1 MGYPTP
7 EPPPNL
13 RGDQLL
19 VYLDPTS
26 KIAEQVIDVPVPEV
40 EHQAYLLAQ
49 IEFPFQIL
57 MMTAYGLIK
66 LSALSFYI
74 RVFCT
79 TKRSLFSITC
89 YVTGLLVIAW
99 TLIFILLIIWGCGTP
114 IWANW
119 GSPDARIHC
128 PISLTSKH
136 IGLMISDLLI
146 DVWIICLPIYPVSPS
161 ISILFF
167 GTREI

>member
-13 RGDQLL
+13 KGDELL
-19 VYLDPTS
+19 AYLDPTS
-26 KIAEQVIDVPVPEV
+26 KIAEQVNYATVHGVGN
-40 EHQAYLLAQ
+40 QANLPAQ

-66 LSALSFYI
+66 LSALSFYLRI
-74 RVFCT
+74 FST
-79 TKRSLFSITC
+79 TKRSLFSVTC
-89 YVTGLLVIAW
+89 YVTGLLVVAW
-99 TLIFILLIIWGCGTP
+99 TLIFILLIIWGCGSP

-161 ISILFF
+161 TSFLFS
-167 GTREI
+167 GNTDI